1 MTQLV
6 QAVGSLLIL
15 VPFVLAQTGRMPTNR
30 VPYLALNA
38 VGSTALAIDAGLTRQ
53 WGFLLLESVW
63 ALVSVVGIIRHVR
76 FRVWPMHRF
85 APGAQQQSRTQQH
98 EGQGLS

>member
-15 VPFVLAQTGRMPTNR
+15 VPFALAQVGRMPTDKI
-30 VPYLALNA
+30 PYLALNA
-38 VGSTALAIDAGLTRQ
+38 VGSTALAIDAGITRQ

-63 ALVSVVGIIRHVR
+63 ALVSVIGIIRHALR
-76 FRVWPMHRF
+76 DRPMRRS
-85 APGAQQQSRTQQH
+85 APRAQQH
-98 EGQGLS
+98 EGHGLS